1 MENRYLRALAAGL
14 LGSTGLVATSHSAI
28 AQEKEPL
35 FYYGVTVEQLEYR
48 IGRNSDVYAWDGDA
62 LAGTD
67 DLKLRLQSKGEYE
80 KDSSAFETLENQL
93 LLQTPISTFFDA
105 KAGVRYDMPRG
116 YDRLYGVL
124 GVQGLAP
131 QWFEIDADL
140 FLSEKG
146 DVSAR
151 LDAEYELLIT
161 NRIIL
166 TPAAEIDFAFS
177 EDTEAEV
184 GAGLS
189 TAELGLRLSY
199 DLIDRAVSPYVGVHY
214 ERAFGDTASFRRADG
229 ADVDELFLVIGTR
242 LLF

>member
-1 MENRYLRALAAGL
+1 MRKTAIALLAAALAPL
-14 LGSTGLVATSHSAI
+14 LGQAVVVMPAA
-28 AQEKEPL
+28 AQEKAPL
-35 FYYGVTVEQLEYR
+35 FYYGLSMEQLEYR
-48 IGRNSDVYAWDGDA
+48 TGRNSDVYAWDGDA
-62 LAGTD
+62 IAGTD
-67 DLKLRLQSKGEYE
+67 EWKARLQSKGEYV
-80 KDSSAFETLENQL
+80 KDSRSFETLENQL
-93 LLQTPISTFFDA
+93 LLQTPISAFFDA

-116 YDRLYGVL
+116 YDRLYGVVGL
-124 GVQGLAP
+124 QGLAP

-166 TPAAEIDFAFS
+166 QPAAEVDFAFS

-189 TAELGLRLSY
+189 TVELGLRLSY
-199 DLIDRAVSPYVGVHY
+199 DLLDRAVSPYLGVHY

-229 ADVDELFLVIGTR
+229 EDVDDVFFVVGTR

>member
-1 MENRYLRALAAGL
+1 MRQSAMRLLSAGLCVLLALGAGATAAG
-14 LGSTGLVATSHSAI
+14 
-28 AQEKEPL
+28 AQEKAPL
-35 FYYGVTVEQLEYR
+35 FYYGVSAEQLEYR
-48 IGRNSDVYAWDGDA
+48 IGRHSDVYAWDGDA

-67 DLKLRLQSKGEYE
+67 DWKLRLQSKGEYV

-93 LLQTPISTFFDA
+93 LLQAPISAFFDA
-105 KAGVRYDMPRG
+105 KAGIRYDMPRG

-146 DVSAR
+146 DVSGR
-151 LDAEYELLIT
+151 LDAEYELLVT
-161 NRIIL
+161 NRITL
-166 TPAAEIDFAFS
+166 TPAAEIDFALS
-177 EDTEAEV
+177 DDREAEI

-189 TAELGLRLSY
+189 TVELGLRLGY
-199 DLIDRAVSPYVGVHY
+199 DLIDRSVSPYLGMHY
-214 ERAFGDTASFRRADG
+214 ERSFGNTASYRRAEG
-229 ADVDELFLVIGTR
+229 EDVDDLFFVIGTR